1 MLMQSSTNKIVLLPA
16 LPESWA
22 DGKVQGICARGG
34 FVVDMEWKNRE
45 VVSLIVSS
53 LKGGRTE
60 ICFNGVSKKVVFK
73 AGEEKRLL

>member
-1 MLMQSSTNKIVLLPA
+1 M
-16 LPESWA
+16 
-22 DGKVQGICARGG
+22 GKLACERCDARNGMERTAACARGG
-34 FVVDMEWKNRE
+34 FVIDMEWKNRE

-53 LKGGRTE
+53 LKGGQTE

>member
-53 LKGGRTE
+53 LKGGQTE

-73 AGEEKRLL
+73 AGERKGLL